1 MIGKKDNKATSTL
14 NAALNVIGEGT
25 EISGDLISSGDV
37 RVDGVIK
44 GKVISK
50 SRFVLGVSGRVEG
63 DIQARNADIS
73 GSIKGNVEVQEILYL
88 KSSGRI
94 NGDILTDKLVVES
107 GGAFNGKCVMNSSG
121 KSALNDRNESAPKA
135 VNA

>member
-1 MIGKKDNKATSTL
+1 MIGKKDNKAASTL

-25 EISGDLISSGDV
+25 EITGDIISSGDV

-44 GKVISK
+44 GKVMSK
-50 SRFVLGVSGRVEG
+50 SRFVLGASGRVEG

-121 KSALNDRNESAPKA
+121 KSTLNDRNESVPKA